1 MKRFVREL
9 VLSVAALLAA
19 TLAMA
24 AVDINSANESQL
36 ETLPGI
42 GPGKAKAI
50 VAERQTNGPFKSMDD
65 LGRVKGIG
73 DKTIA
78 QLREQASVGSPATT
92 GKAGAG
98 RDSPGSTGGI
108 PWGWVVAALL
118 TVGAIGWFLLRR
130 RSTGSTAADT
140 PTVQPPI
147 APRPAPASP
156 TPTVSGSAASGPAPR
171 PAGPGSGLAAG
182 AKAPSAVSSG
192 PPPAPAGAK
201 PAGQPAPAAHPAAPG
216 GPPPA
221 PAGPKRK
228 GT

>member
-1 MKRFVREL
+1 MKRFVSAL

-24 AVDINSANESQL
+24 AVDINTANESQL

-50 VAERQTNGPFKSMDD
+50 VAERQANGPFKSVDD

-78 QLREQASVGSPATT
+78 QLREQASVGAPAAT
-92 GKAGAG
+92 GTAGAG
-98 RDSPGSTGGI
+98 RDSPGPSGGI

-118 TVGAIGWFLLRR
+118 AAGVIGWFLLRR
-130 RSTGSTAADT
+130 RSTGSTAAAT
-140 PTVQPPI
+140 PGQPPDAAPPI
-147 APRPAPASP
+147 APRPAPAPP
-156 TPTVSGSAASGPAPR
+156 TSAASGPAPR
-171 PAGPGSGLAAG
+171 PAGPDPGLAAG
-182 AKAPSAVSSG
+182 AKAPSAATSG
-192 PPPAPAGAK
+192 PPPAPAGPK
-201 PAGQPAPAAHPAAPG
+201 PAGQPAPAARPAAPG

-228 GT
+228 GS

>member
-1 MKRFVREL
+1 MKRFVSAL
-9 VLSVAALLAA
+9 FLSVAALLAA
-19 TLAMA
+19 TFAMA
-24 AVDINSANESQL
+24 AVDINTANESQL

-50 VAERQTNGPFKSMDD
+50 VAERQANGPFKSVDD

-78 QLREQASVGSPATT
+78 QLREQASVGAPATT
-92 GKAGAG
+92 GTAGAG
-98 RDSPGSTGGI
+98 RDSPGPAGGI

-118 TVGAIGWFLLRR
+118 AAGVIGWFLLRR
-130 RSTGSTAADT
+130 RSTGSTTAAT
-140 PTVQPPI
+140 PGQAPI
-147 APRPAPASP
+147 APTPAPAPP
-156 TPTVSGSAASGPAPR
+156 TPATSGPAPR
-171 PAGPGSGLAAG
+171 PAGPGPGLAAG
-182 AKAPSAVSSG
+182 AKAPSAAASG
-192 PPPAPAGAK
+192 PPHAPAGPK
-201 PAGQPAPAAHPAAPG
+201 PAGQPAPAAHPTAPA